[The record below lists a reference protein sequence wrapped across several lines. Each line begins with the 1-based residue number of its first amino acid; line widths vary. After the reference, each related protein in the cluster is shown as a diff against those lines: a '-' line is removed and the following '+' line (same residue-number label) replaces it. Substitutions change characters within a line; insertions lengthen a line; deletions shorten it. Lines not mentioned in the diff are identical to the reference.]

1 MSSTNNNNNIINE
14 ILIKMSQ
21 IDFYFENNQ
30 QVAKQSDSTL
40 IDTNFLTNA
49 FIKPEQPVVQKRAP
63 GPDRRKLFVGNL
75 AAKTTLQELLD
86 AFGRFGPINESLCVV
101 KDDNYAFIHYYNEVD
116 AERAFK
122 AMNDSYFKNRYIRV
136 QYSTSQ
142 GHMKKSKSNTF
153 IFIFYNKNNIKI
165 I

>member
-63 GPDRRKLFVGNL
+63 LSD
-75 AAKTTLQELLD
+75 AK
-86 AFGRFGPINESLCVV
+86 
-101 KDDNYAFIHYYNEVD
+101 
-116 AERAFK
+116 
-122 AMNDSYFKNRYIRV
+122 
-136 QYSTSQ
+136 
-142 GHMKKSKSNTF
+142 
-153 IFIFYNKNNIKI
+153 
-165 I
+165 

>member
-1 MSSTNNNNNIINE
+1 MSSTNNNIINE

-86 AFGRFGPINESLCVV
+86 AFGRFGPIAS
-101 KDDNYAFIHYYNEVD
+101 
-116 AERAFK
+116 
-122 AMNDSYFKNRYIRV
+122 
-136 QYSTSQ
+136 
-142 GHMKKSKSNTF
+142 
-153 IFIFYNKNNIKI
+153 
-165 I
+165 